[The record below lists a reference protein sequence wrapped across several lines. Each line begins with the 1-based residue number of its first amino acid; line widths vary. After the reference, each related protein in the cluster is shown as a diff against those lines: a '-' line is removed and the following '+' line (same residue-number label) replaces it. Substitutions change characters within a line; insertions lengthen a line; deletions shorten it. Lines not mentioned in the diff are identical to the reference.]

1 MATTENKLVKD
12 FVDAIK
18 SGTQEK
24 TKAYETPATVTR
36 IEDGT
41 AWVHVPGGVEET
53 PVQLTI
59 NATEGDTVRVRVANG
74 RATIVGNVTNPP
86 TDDATAKEALS
97 NANSAIQSAKNA
109 SIAAASA
116 ESSAAAAKESATE
129 AKRTTDEINAYADT
143 AGKTVTQILHDG
155 ETAGTA
161 AEQAKTDAASAK
173 VSAENAS
180 EYAARALGNLSTVQ
194 SVTETLNWITAH
206 GTMTLT
212 EDTEL
217 DPTHVYFVADQNGD
231 YVVGGNHYSVV
242 TEPNVDD
249 IATYYELGIDES
261 LNNYVATHLSLTS
274 EGLYVMADDS
284 EWKVKIA
291 DDGVYILDPNN
302 TPANQMT
309 GDGNIIG
316 YEDETHAEIDY
327 HSLKLIAKD
336 ETDPY
341 LYISDLRS
349 KHTSE
354 DEYGEGF
361 YYVADDQ
368 FDGDGTEKE
377 FELSLVAS
385 RTNYKVYLNSEL
397 VTSGIT
403 KYRDRA
409 VFDTAPVGLIKVEYP
424 SDSNNLKAYTLGH
437 RDYNPSPGYYPKIG
451 AMSVAEGIYIIA
463 SGRCTHAEG
472 VQSSAI
478 GEASHAEG
486 YNTIAR
492 GTASHA
498 EGGGPFSYKTEAK
511 GTASHAEGWDVIAF
525 ADCSHAEG
533 RSTEA
538 NGEAS
543 HAQNRGTIAN
553 RANQTTI
560 GRYNDN
566 KSDTAL
572 EIGNGTSDADRSN
585 AFTVDWDGNV
595 EIALDTTATSGTDKE
610 IYDALVSLGWDSD
623 VIV

>member
-1 MATTENKLVKD
+1 MAVTESKLIRD
-12 FVDAIK
+12 FVGAIK
-18 SGTQEK
+18 DGTKEK

-212 EDTEL
+212 SDTEL
-217 DPTHVYFVADQNGD
+217 DPTHVYFVADPNGD
-231 YVVGGNHYSVV
+231 YIVGGNHYSVV

-274 EGLYVMADDS
+274 EGLYVT
-284 EWKVKIA
+284 
-291 DDGVYILDPNN
+291 DGSRSSLLISSSGVTMFGETGQIVGQYGKDAIIGDI
-302 TPANQMT
+302 TGYHIEIT
-309 GDGNIIG
+309 GDDNEKRLSFMNGTGASATEVAYMSNN
-316 YEDETHAEIDY
+316 E
-327 HSLKLIAKD
+327 
-336 ETDPY
+336 
-341 LYISDLRS
+341 LYIPR
-349 KHTSE
+349 
-354 DEYGEGF
+354 
-361 YYVADDQ
+361 V
-368 FDGDGTEKE
+368 
-377 FELSLVAS
+377 V
-385 RTNYKVYLNSEL
+385 V
-397 VTSGIT
+397 V
-403 KYRDRA
+403 
-409 VFDTAPVGLIKVEYP
+409 
-424 SDSNNLKAYTLGH
+424 DS
-437 RDYNPSPGYYPKIG
+437 
-451 AMSVAEGIYIIA
+451 M
-463 SGRCTHAEG
+463 
-472 VQSSAI
+472 Q
-478 GEASHAEG
+478 
-486 YNTIAR
+486 
-492 GTASHA
+492 
-498 EGGGPFSYKTEAK
+498 
-511 GTASHAEGWDVIAF
+511 
-525 ADCSHAEG
+525 
-533 RSTEA
+533 
-538 NGEAS
+538 
-543 HAQNRGTIAN
+543 
-553 RANQTTI
+553 
-560 GRYNDN
+560 
-566 KSDTAL
+566 
-572 EIGNGTSDADRSN
+572 IGNWK
-585 AFTVDWDGNV
+585 WDGS
-595 EIALDTTATSGTDKE
+595 TAQYHLTLKWEG
-610 IYDALVSLGWDSD
+610 
-623 VIV
+623 